1 MRDAF
6 SADTAFKEV
15 DKLLLEMYLITRD
28 SGKVK
33 RILKSIAMRLDV
45 IYVAFVKSDG
55 TRFQS
60 HKCRAIKALL
70 INYISMSLLMEN
82 YIAVGSEVLYT
93 CVIILFVFHFIFF
106 EQ

>member
-1 MRDAF
+1 MD
-6 SADTAFKEV
+6 
-15 DKLLLEMYLITRD
+15 LTRD

-45 IYVAFVKSDG
+45 IYVAFVKFDG